1 MAEILE
7 DEGVMKRGKGE
18 EGRGGERVLR
28 CLGNREV
35 QSSKFKVQKGPL
47 P

>member
-7 DEGVMKRGKGE
+7 DEGVMKSGE